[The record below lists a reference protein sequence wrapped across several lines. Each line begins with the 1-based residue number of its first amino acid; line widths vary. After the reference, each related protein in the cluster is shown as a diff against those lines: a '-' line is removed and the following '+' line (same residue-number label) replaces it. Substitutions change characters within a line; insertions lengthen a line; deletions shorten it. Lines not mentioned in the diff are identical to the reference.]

1 MENKNDIDEKR
12 DKRIKGLIAFL
23 CVYLFLYIFNY
34 YTPMGF
40 GDDYLYA
47 FIWQGK
53 PEFVPLT
60 EDAVR
65 VSSFYDIYLSQKSHY
80 YSWGGRTVNH
90 SIAQFFL
97 WLGKDTFNFFN
108 ALTGTVL
115 VAEIYWIT
123 HKGKISLV
131 FEPGTVW
138 GISFALW
145 AFSPGFVTVFLWLEG
160 ACNYLW
166 TATILVGF
174 LIPYIHKYYYPEN
187 TVKND
192 SVMSLFLFFTGVL
205 ASWTNENSICWV
217 ILWLGVFLFGFR
229 RSFTTEKWLYAGFV
243 GLILGYSLLMTAPGN
258 LLRLQS
264 TYGINWLSPSTVFI
278 NFKTLVAVVA
288 FQIFMWHFS
297 FKTLY
302 NLHWADV
309 KDKSCK
315 KDILLAKVFG
325 VMACGMSVIM
335 LISPVFPLRSGF
347 PGTVQLI
354 IAVGI
359 IWRIYHSCELNFISL
374 KVKKI
379 LLRLSYL
386 YFIIT
391 TIVAFSSLYKL
402 HVETEELISFVNQA
416 KRNNHSAVLEIKP
429 FTKSN
434 RLEDLLSGFHL
445 IENELTEEEN
455 SWENVAFSR
464 YYGIKGIRVAQ
475 EKNVSSNQQ

>member
-1 MENKNDIDEKR
+1 
-12 DKRIKGLIAFL
+12 
-23 CVYLFLYIFNY
+23 
-34 YTPMGF
+34 
-40 GDDYLYA
+40 
-47 FIWQGK
+47 
-53 PEFVPLT
+53 
-60 EDAVR
+60 
-65 VSSFYDIYLSQKSHY
+65 
-80 YSWGGRTVNH
+80 
-90 SIAQFFL
+90 
-97 WLGKDTFNFFN
+97 
-108 ALTGTVL
+108 
-115 VAEIYWIT
+115 
-123 HKGKISLV
+123 
-131 FEPGTVW
+131 
-138 GISFALW
+138 
-145 AFSPGFVTVFLWLEG
+145 
-160 ACNYLW
+160 
-166 TATILVGF
+166 
-174 LIPYIHKYYYPEN
+174 
-187 TVKND
+187 
-192 SVMSLFLFFTGVL
+192 
-205 ASWTNENSICWV
+205 
-217 ILWLGVFLFGFR
+217 
-229 RSFTTEKWLYAGFV
+229 
-243 GLILGYSLLMTAPGN
+243 
-258 LLRLQS
+258 
-264 TYGINWLSPSTVFI
+264 
-278 NFKTLVAVVA
+278 
-288 FQIFMWHFS
+288 
-297 FKTLY
+297 
-302 NLHWADV
+302 
-309 KDKSCK
+309 
-315 KDILLAKVFG
+315 
-325 VMACGMSVIM
+325 MACGMSVIM